1 MNVWNFEKCLPN
13 GFQSCSTVNIT
24 AMTWR
29 LSRCY
34 RREQHEFFE
43 SYNYLRWNV
52 ASPLHTRKWAVVSAV
67 ETRLITKYQ
76 KIQDSA
82 ICRRVYFGTLLDYSC
97 RLCAF
102 WIYSECRLLQYTI
115 PRPVTWPAICRKR
128 PNSLWNGVI
137 LQHDNAPPHKACQTV
152 EKVAMMGRELP
163 PHPPCSQT

>member
-1 MNVWNFEKCLPN
+1 MQKFIVVCWQYSKVRLHHIEECLWSDAIIFIADANRLAMMTVLASSCCGN
-13 GFQSCSTVNIT
+13 GSQHGLCVLG
-24 AMTWR
+24 
-29 LSRCY
+29 LSER
-34 RREQHEFFE
+34 
-43 SYNYLRWNV
+43 
-52 ASPLHTRKWAVVSAV
+52 
-67 ETRLITKYQ
+67 
-76 KIQDSA
+76 
-82 ICRRVYFGTLLDYSC
+82 YSC